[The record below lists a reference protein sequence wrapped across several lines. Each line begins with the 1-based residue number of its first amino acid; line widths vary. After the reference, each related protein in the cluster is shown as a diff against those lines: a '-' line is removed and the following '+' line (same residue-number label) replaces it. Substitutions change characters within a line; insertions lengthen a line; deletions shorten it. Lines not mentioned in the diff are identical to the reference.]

1 MGEEDNTQKIVKQT
15 SKVQPSRHSSRIQDD
30 GTNILSKTTAMKAA
44 SFKGTSSSTNKAIP
58 PSASS
63 TKIDDITRVCGIS
76 LGSDEAVRIAN
87 ISFIQAKEE
96 AAMALLKAK
105 KKTLLS
111 SGSKNLEVVVEV
123 DSNRESDDQNIEL
136 NLKVD
141 RAVQE
146 HNLSKSVSK

>member
-1 MGEEDNTQKIVKQT
+1 
-15 SKVQPSRHSSRIQDD
+15 
-30 GTNILSKTTAMKAA
+30 
-44 SFKGTSSSTNKAIP
+44 
-58 PSASS
+58 
-63 TKIDDITRVCGIS
+63 
-76 LGSDEAVRIAN
+76 
-87 ISFIQAKEE
+87 
-96 AAMALLKAK
+96 MALLKAK